1 MADLLTHVLV
11 AYTLGIVLSWKYR
24 WIKSHHVTMMMVGA
38 AIPDL
43 VRIRLLIPS
52 HAIEDLLGIPFS
64 WDPIHTLG
72 GSILIVLILTMLFKE
87 DANSEGSKRLFL
99 VLFAGMVSHLFLDA
113 LLITASGHTYA
124 IFWPLTD
131 YRPVI
136 SGVYLSTDV
145 LPAVISFIA
154 AASVRLIDR

>member
-52 HAIEDLLGIPFS
+52 HVIEDLLGIPFS

-145 LPAVISFIA
+145 IPAVISLIA
-154 AASVRLIDR
+154 AASVRLIDT